1 MNLKYSKLSE
11 FDDKRV
17 KAAKYFA
24 VASTLIVMFVVIR
37 SIIQQSYP
45 TVAILIIALSAI
57 WFVVK
62 GIDWIGYSSNSMLQL
77 IVLICVGV
85 QTLLF
90 LKLGF
95 ISGGPFLMMMTF
107 SLIALL
113 RGKQRR
119 YVFAILNMFPMIGI
133 TTYVLFGFEAPIA
146 HNILEFAVAKSTWL
160 SLSITATIFGGLT
173 MANIN
178 LIADFLADERNS
190 YRSTVFDT
198 MTQLSLLRDNET
210 GEHIQ
215 RCSKYGLTL
224 LQHCLKHNY
233 DASNKIDPLIFEQ
246 AVKLHDVGKIA
257 VADAIL
263 KKPGK
268 LTPEEMI
275 EMQKHSEFG
284 AEIIGHVAK
293 VNSVEHDKIIQMG
306 IEIAKHHHEN
316 WDGSGYP
323 HGRAYKMFEQNIPL
337 ESRIM
342 SIIDVY
348 DALRSPRVYKE
359 PCSHQDTLRIMTEM
373 SGKKFD
379 PHLFE
384 LFIQISDDFDAI
396 FDQHKDPTN

>member
-1 MNLKYSKLSE
+1 MQLKYPKLSE
-11 FDDKRV
+11 FDEKRV

-24 VASTLIVMFVVIR
+24 IASTLIVTFVLIR

-57 WFVVK
+57 WFVVN
-62 GIDWIGYSSNSMLQL
+62 GVDWIGYSATSMLQL
-77 IVLICVGV
+77 VVLICVIV
-85 QTLLF
+85 QALVF
-90 LKLGF
+90 LRLGLV
-95 ISGGPFLMMMTF
+95 SGGPFLMMMTF

-113 RGKQRR
+113 PNKKRR
-119 YVFAILNMFPMIGI
+119 YMFAILNMSPMIGI
-133 TTYVLFGFEAPIA
+133 TTFILLGFEAPGADNIA
-146 HNILEFAVAKSTWL
+146 EFAVAKSTWL
-160 SLSITATIFGGLT
+160 TSLIMATIFGSLT

-178 LIADFLADERNS
+178 LIAGFLADKRNS

-215 RCSKYGLTL
+215 RCSKYGRTL

-268 LTPEEMI
+268 LTLEEMI

-348 DALRSPRVYKE
+348 DALRSSRVYKE

-384 LFIQISDDFDAI
+384 LFIQISDEFDAI
-396 FDQHKDPTN
+396 FDQHKDPTF